1 MTRRKQKAKSGKDV
15 RRERGEAEQ
24 RWWLC
29 GEKREEEKR
38 NGGVSTVDGLTSKVA
53 GHVVFIFAGF
63 SAWNPDDD
71 DDGSVYFSDAE
82 DGGSIHFHFYS
93 THGDGGSAFDDC
105 SFSCVSDLEAAAVV
119 HDSGRGIVKFVI
131 WYYIPFDAKTK
142 ASFGGTTFDEELQI
156 LLPKEVEG
164 ARIAYEN
171 GQSVLPNKIKECR
184 SYPLYKFVREELG
197 TEMLTGEK
205 VRSPGEECDK
215 LFTAMCQG
223 KIIDPLLE
231 CIAEW
236 NGAPLPSC

>member
-1 MTRRKQKAKSGKDV
+1 MSRDHFEYSELYLEDYIEEIGILRITSGNYVNLRDDYSFVEIFLLLQK
-15 RRERGEAEQ
+15 
-24 RWWLC
+24 
-29 GEKREEEKR
+29 
-38 NGGVSTVDGLTSKVA
+38 
-53 GHVVFIFAGF
+53 I
-63 SAWNPDDD
+63 DDD

-119 HDSGRGIVKFVI
+119 HDSGRGIVEFVI
-131 WYYIPFDAKTK
+131 WCYIPFDAKAK
-142 ASFGGTTFDEELQI
+142 ASFGGTTFDEELQT
-156 LLPKEVEG
+156 LLPKEVKG

-231 CIAEW
+231 CTAEW
-236 NGAPLPSC
+236 NGAPLSSC